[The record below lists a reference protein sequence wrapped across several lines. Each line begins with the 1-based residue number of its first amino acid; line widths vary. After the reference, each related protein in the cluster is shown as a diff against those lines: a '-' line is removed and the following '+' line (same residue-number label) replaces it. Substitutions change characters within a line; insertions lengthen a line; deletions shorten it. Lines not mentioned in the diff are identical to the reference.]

1 MNRSIL
7 RTLATLLVIFAAV
20 TVNSQTVSFQKRFT
34 KPRILPTG
42 IGLTRGSVY
51 QQRNRPKPTQT
62 KDTWTKVTSKNFT
75 VVGNASEKEIRQA
88 ATRLE
93 QFRDVF
99 TRLLSLA
106 KFDSPVPTTVV
117 VFKSMKSYKPFNPNN
132 YDAYFQKGQDVNYIT
147 LTSEARNP
155 FAMLYH
161 EYIHFMLVNT
171 AGNVPA
177 WFNEGLAEYYS
188 TFLIEDDRK
197 VHVGALIPN
206 HLRTLRRGKL
216 YPLRTLFAINHDS
229 PEYDER
235 NKSGMFYAESW
246 ALVHYLML
254 SSNGQRVDQLGKY
267 LQLIAAN
274 TPTEEAFKLAFQTE
288 MEALEKE
295 LKKYVQSD
303 TFLVQFATF
312 HRKLE
317 FDKEFKSSPLT
328 DAEAEA
334 YLGDLLLHIHEL
346 DAAET
351 RLKQALVLDPQL
363 TMAQA
368 SLGMVYIR
376 QERFSEAKKVL
387 GQAVAGQGSN
397 YLTHYFYAYA
407 LSKEGVGAFG
417 VVSSYPTETVKIMRA
432 QLRRAIE
439 LNPGY
444 PDSYALLA
452 IVNIVAGDELDE
464 AAELLKKVLKLA
476 PARQELVVELGQ
488 LYLRQE
494 KFDLAIQTFQP
505 LRNAEDR
512 FLQRQAEILI
522 QASERLQ
529 KQAAE
534 RNVSRESGASDG
546 TPRGPTA
553 SNENAENQKAPR
565 SESDYLFEALR
576 AVKTG
581 EQRIQGTF
589 VKLDCDRKAV
599 AYFTVQASDRVH
611 KFRAVELDR
620 VLFRTF
626 VPVQPEMTCGVRKNP
641 ENVVLTYRPSTDRK
655 DAQAR
660 IDGDA
665 VAVELVPQDFKLK
678 K

>member
-1 MNRSIL
+1 MNRFML
-7 RTLATLLVIFAAV
+7 RTLATLLSILAAV
-20 TVNSQTVSFQKRFT
+20 TINSQTAA
-34 KPRILPTG
+34 
-42 IGLTRGSVY
+42 
-51 QQRNRPKPTQT
+51 QT

-75 VVGNASEKEIRQA
+75 LVGNASEKEIRQV

-106 KFDSPVPTTVV
+106 KFHSPVPTTVV
-117 VFKSMKSYKPFNPNN
+117 VFKSTSSYKPFNPRN
-132 YDAYFQKGQDVNYIT
+132 YDGYFQKGQDVNYIT
-147 LTSEARNP
+147 LTSDARKNP
-155 FAMLYH
+155 LALIYH
-161 EYIHFMLVNT
+161 EYVHFMLVNT

-188 TFLIEDDRK
+188 AFLIEDDRK
-197 VHVGALIPN
+197 VHVGALIPS
-206 HLRTLRRGKL
+206 HLRTLRQGKL
-216 YPLRTLFAINHDS
+216 YPLRTLFAVNQNS

-254 SSNGQRVDQLGKY
+254 GSNGQRVDQLGKY

-288 MEALEKE
+288 MESLEKE
-295 LKKYVQSD
+295 LKKYIQSD
-303 TFLVQFATF
+303 TFQVQFATF

-328 DAEAEA
+328 DADAEA

-346 DAAET
+346 DAAQT
-351 RLKQALVLDPQL
+351 RLQQALALDPQQ

-368 SLGMVYIR
+368 SLGMVHIR

-387 GQAVAGQGSN
+387 GQAVAGQASN

-407 LSKEGVGAFG
+407 LSKEGVGGLG
-417 VVSSYPTETVKIMRA
+417 VVSSYPAETVKIMRA

-444 PDSYALLA
+444 PESYALLA
-452 IVNIVAGDELDE
+452 IVNIVAGDKLDE
-464 AAELLKKVLKLA
+464 AAELLKKVLQLS

-505 LRNAEDR
+505 LLNAQDQL
-512 FLQRQAEILI
+512 LQKQAEMLI
-522 QASERLQ
+522 QSSERLQ

-534 RNVSRESGASDG
+534 RNVSLASEASDG
-546 TPRGPTA
+546 TRREPAP
-553 SNENAENQKAPR
+553 SVENGDNQKAPP
-565 SESDYLFEALR
+565 SESDQIFEALR
-576 AVKTG
+576 NVKTG

-589 VKLDCDRKAV
+589 VKLDCDRSGV

-611 KFRAVELDR
+611 KFRAVVLDR

-626 VPVQPEMTCGVRKNP
+626 VAVQPEMTCGVRKSP
-641 ENVVLTYRPSTDRK
+641 ENVVLTYRPSTDPK
-655 DAQAR
+655 DARAR
-660 IDGDA
+660 IDGEV
-665 VAVELVPQDFKLK
+665 VAVELVPPEFKLK